1 MAMWAILDAKNTAVH
16 SYLLRLATTFVLD
29 FEEQCVVGAMRLADS
44 RRVFVLRLKSPVIF
58 KLATFFTGPG

>member
-1 MAMWAILDAKNTAVH
+1 MAMRAILDAKNTAVH

-29 FEEQCVVGAMRLADS
+29 FEQQCVVDVMKLADS
-44 RRVFVLRLKSPVIF
+44 RLLRLKSPVIF